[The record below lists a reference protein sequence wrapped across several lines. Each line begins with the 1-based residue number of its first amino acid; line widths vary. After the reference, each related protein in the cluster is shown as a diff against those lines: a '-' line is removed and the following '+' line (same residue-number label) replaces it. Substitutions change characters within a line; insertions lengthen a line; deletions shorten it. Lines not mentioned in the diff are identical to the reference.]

1 MNYVWII
8 TVVLF
13 FVLTHLVAEKIGDK
27 REIGYGKTV
36 LWSLML
42 TPIIAFFIAI
52 SSPKINDR

>member
-8 TVVLF
+8 TVMLF
-13 FVLTHLVAEKIGDK
+13 FELTHLVAEKIGSYRK
-27 REIGYGKTV
+27 VGYGKTV

>member
-1 MNYVWII
+1 MSYVWII

-13 FVLTHLVAEKIGDK
+13 FLLTHLVAEKIGDK
-27 REIGYGKTV
+27 REIGYEKTI

-52 SSPKINDR
+52 SSPKINHR

>member
-13 FVLTHLVAEKIGDK
+13 FVLTHLVAEKIGSYRK
-27 REIGYGKTV
+27 FGYSKTV
-36 LWSLML
+36 LWLLML

>member
-13 FVLTHLVAEKIGDK
+13 FLLTHLVAEKIGDK

-36 LWSLML
+36 LWSLMP

>member
-13 FVLTHLVAEKIGDK
+13 FLLTHLIAEQIGSYRK
-27 REIGYGKTV
+27 IGYGKTI
-36 LWSLML
+36 LWSLLL

-52 SSPKINDR
+52 SSPKIDNQ

>member
-27 REIGYGKTV
+27 REIGYGKIV

>member
-13 FVLTHLVAEKIGDK
+13 FLLTHLVAEKIGDK
-27 REIGYGKTV
+27 REIGYGKTI

>member
-13 FVLTHLVAEKIGDK
+13 FLLTHLVAEKIGDK

>member
-1 MNYVWII
+1 MNYAWIV
-8 TVVLF
+8 TVILF
-13 FVLTHLVAEKIGDK
+13 FALTHFVAEKVGSYRK
-27 REIGYGKTV
+27 FGYSKTV

>member
-1 MNYVWII
+1 M
-8 TVVLF
+8 LF
-13 FVLTHLVAEKIGDK
+13 FELTHLVAEKIGSYRK
-27 REIGYGKTV
+27 VGYGKTV